1 MPGTRSR
8 SLVLMI
14 GLSLCLWW
22 AVVPSWAG
30 TPADSP
36 GALEK
41 LPDGEF
47 LRYRLLI
54 WKGLE
59 VLGLEVGTGTF
70 HLERRMLKGQEEFF
84 AIAVGRGGALGY
96 FVQTTIRSRF
106 RVTDLTPLGY
116 EYRQTGTDP
125 KVYALDFSEG
135 RVVYR
140 KLKHCNVAGCE
151 ESEHQLTREERAWF
165 IGPKR
170 TVTEHCDDHDECA
183 NRCHYFWLQRDDQ
196 EVEPATYDM
205 LCAVYV
211 ARTLG
216 LQPGGEAHDIR
227 VTNRHDVWDVKI
239 TPHQVERVEVPEGV
253 HDALLVTLEPRPV
266 AGKEVREEFR
276 GLFGL
281 HGGLK
286 IWLDS
291 ASGIPVKIQG
301 VIPFGVDLNA
311 QIELVSQ
318 KRS

>member
-1 MPGTRSR
+1 MPGTWTRF
-8 SLVLMI
+8 LVLMSCL
-14 GLSLCLWW
+14 GLCLLW
-22 AVVPSWAG
+22 AVVPSQAG
-30 TPADSP
+30 SPADSP
-36 GALEK
+36 EVVDG

-70 HLERRMLKGQEEFF
+70 HLERRLLKGKEEFF

-106 RVTDLTPLGY
+106 GVTDLEPLGY
-116 EYRQTGTDP
+116 EFSQTGTDP
-125 KVYALDFSEG
+125 KVYALDFEGG

-140 KLKHCNVAGCE
+140 KLKHCNLADCGE
-151 ESEHQLTREERAWF
+151 DEHQLTREERAWF

-170 TVTEHCDDHDECA
+170 TVKEHCEDHDDCT
-183 NRCHYFWLQRDDQ
+183 NRGHFFWVQRDDQ

-205 LCAVYV
+205 LSAVYV
-211 ARTLG
+211 ARTLR
-216 LQPGGEAHDIR
+216 LQPGGEPHDIR
-227 VTNRHDVWDVKI
+227 VTNRHDVWEVKI
-239 TPHQVERVEVPEGV
+239 TPHQLERVDVPAGSR
-253 HDALLVTLEPRPV
+253 DALLVTLEPRPV
-266 AGKEVREEFR
+266 KGKDVREKFR

-281 HGGLK
+281 HGALK
-286 IWLDS
+286 IWLDPE
-291 ASGIPVKIQG
+291 SGIPVKLQG

-318 KRS
+318 KRP